1 MGAQRGIPAVV
12 KRVSKFSLA
21 MICAS
26 TLVSGL
32 GISSSKAGNFE
43 LDWSVIDWPPGAFG
57 PLSYTLR
64 DQHGF
69 EIDTTIEAGGG
80 FANGPF
86 GPTPDDD
93 TFFGGT
99 IESLI
104 LVSDP
109 GPGEGRIGDT
119 TESVTMSFR
128 SGGIAFAVDGL
139 QFDVLDIDAN
149 DNNSPSDRC
158 DFVTFTGNN
167 GTPSL
172 TAVSATPSV
181 RVGPG
186 PGSGGTGLL
195 TTNQAQCI
203 YFDGG
208 RPSPSSNNDTNGT
221 VRATYP
227 AGTASAT
234 LFYDESIGNVR
245 GTVSFDDPA
254 ARGIGVL
261 GNTNFNV
268 AQSITLAR
276 SATPPT
282 GTTITYTYTVTN
294 TGALP
299 FNPGQDVIIEDSLLG
314 TVTCPAI
321 SAPIA
326 PGGSVTCSAPYTLS
340 AADALAGSVDST
352 ATAGVGAIGQA
363 FPVRLQS
370 NPQPLSVT
378 TTAPI
383 SGPQSCSPVSVFSQ
397 PRTQLAGSGSA
408 SALTVSDVFVYD
420 NVTSDVNGNP
430 IDVVFQIDQISGAT
444 DVAVSTGLEGR
455 MTPVDNS
462 FVSFHLRLVQDGTAT
477 AANPQG
483 TAIDQSRIN
492 GVLVQQTDVDSRGA
506 GDDSSDVVGTL
517 DPVTNIYHFNTAPLA
532 SFPAGSP
539 AIAMDPAKTGD
550 PTNWLDEPNETNFDN
565 YVTLEFDTF
574 VEARFIHGYTGS
586 SLNAATRG
594 TTILLCAISNTSP
607 DVIAEDDDYTAT
619 PINALAGGT
628 TGEVMANDTIN
639 GLPAAFPT
647 ATLEVLVPATP
658 NTAGDPVPVLETA
671 GTTAGS
677 VVVPT
682 GVPAGVYIIE
692 YQLCDTVDPTD
703 CDRAKV
709 TVAVFD
715 GNGLDFGDAP
725 VSYLPAAHG
734 TSATPTIYLGDTP
747 PDSELVPQSDATAT
761 ADDLL
766 DTDDEDAVSFPLL
779 TQGVN
784 VILDVDVTGLGYLQA
799 WIDFNGDGVFED
811 ALSERIATDL
821 RDDGT
826 GADTIAGDGVIQVNV
841 IVPTDAT
848 TATTFARFRYG
859 SEAGLSFTSFALDGE
874 VEDYSLLIVAADLV
888 DRGDAPASYGDPR
901 HAVVPLIYLGAALP
915 DTEVAPQHSPF
926 ADADDLAG
934 NDDEDSVAGFP
945 VLVAGSTVPLTVQ
958 THETL
963 SVQFDLGV
971 PVLSPGIT
979 NLQLWIDF
987 DQSGTFETTE
997 QIAVDYRD
1005 GGTGD
1010 TDGTFNNQISLNIAV
1025 PTDIGNG
1032 TTFAR
1037 LRWSTTSGVSADPF
1051 DGFNLDGEVEDY
1063 LVTLSNPDGPLVCDT
1078 GFFMV
1083 YPSNGDPILEKLQ
1096 ITGSPGSYSS
1106 VRTTYP
1112 PDFTGNYATTGWGWS
1127 EVDNYIYGILRNT
1140 FQLYRVTYSGAV
1152 QPVIDMSGLG
1162 LGTVGSTLE
1171 ILPNGVMVYNILGQS
1186 GRYQLLD
1193 ISDPLNPVNLGV
1205 LDAGG
1210 GAPNGLDMSYNIRDG
1225 LLYMI
1230 ANGNSIYA
1238 MDPKGGTAG
1247 ATTTTLVTAN
1257 VPLPAGFGSAQ
1268 LDSVWM
1274 DENGFLYAYD
1284 NTSRQVFGLEVG
1296 AAGARPPSYQFFA
1309 IDGTGSAPIGND
1321 GASCRKGSLYATSV
1335 FAEGTIS
1342 GTLFEDTDGSGTL
1355 NGAESGLPALIT
1367 VTLYNDTG
1375 TPADLTDDVLVQTG
1389 ETLSDGTYSFAAVD
1403 ATQTYRIEVDETD
1416 PDIPAALSVTTTNP
1430 LTGVVVT
1437 TGADTSGQD
1446 FGFATVSAVTDLSLS
1461 KTAQDTSGAPLTQ
1474 ADAGTAFDFVLTV
1487 TNDGPGTASGVTVI
1501 DRLPSGYSYVSD
1513 DAAANGD
1520 SYDAGTGLWTLGDL
1534 ANGAVATLTLRVTM
1548 NATGEHTNVAEITNS
1563 SLPDPDSDP
1572 AVGPL
1577 TDDLSDGIVDDDEAA
1592 LTVTLTG
1599 AGAVISGTV
1608 FRDNGA
1614 GGGTSFDGVKNGAEV
1629 GSAAAQVAVFDSTNT
1644 LIDTPEVAADGTW
1657 SLILPVGY
1665 ADVVSVVV
1673 TPDATHLVI
1682 SETPTA
1688 FPAQTNPDTRDGRLT
1703 FTPVPNTDY
1712 PGLDVGLLQQARL
1725 NQSQEAT
1732 IAAGQVVRLRH
1743 EYYADATGTVTFDT
1757 SVVSEVPAG
1766 AFTVALFEDTG
1777 CDGTPDVVISGPLST
1792 APDTL
1797 ICVIARV
1804 SASSAV
1810 GPNARYAFDL
1820 TADTTYGA
1828 TGVSEQDRNTDSVT
1842 ADAQQGS
1849 LTLRKTV
1856 RNVTQGSVESV
1867 SNSGTL
1873 GDVLEYK
1880 IYLENPTVLPAT
1892 DVIIYDRT
1900 PPYTS
1905 LNGPIPSPVVLGG
1918 SLTCVVGVPASN
1930 VAGYAGN
1937 LRWDCTGSYR
1947 PGTQGAVTFEVKIA
1961 P

>member
-1 MGAQRGIPAVV
+1 
-12 KRVSKFSLA
+12 

-32 GISSSKAGNFE
+32 GISPTKAGDFE
-43 LDWSVIDWPPGAFG
+43 LDWSVIDWPQGALG

-93 TFFGGT
+93 TFFGGN

-119 TESVTMSFR
+119 TESVTVSFR

-139 QFDVLDIDAN
+139 QFDVLDIDAT
-149 DNNSPSDRC
+149 DNNAPNDRC

-167 GTPSL
+167 GNPSL
-172 TAVSATPSV
+172 SAISASPSV
-181 RVGPG
+181 LVGPG
-186 PGSGGTGLL
+186 PGSGATGLL
-195 TTNQAQCI
+195 TANQAQCI

-208 RPSPSSNNDTNGT
+208 SPSPTSNNDTNGT

-245 GTVSFDDPA
+245 GAVSFDDPA
-254 ARGIGVL
+254 PRGIGVL

-268 AQSITLAR
+268 AQSITLDR

-326 PGGSVTCSAPYTLS
+326 PGGTVTCSAPYTLS

-363 FPVRLQS
+363 FIVRLQS
-370 NPQPLSVT
+370 NPQPLSVA

-408 SALTVSDVFVYD
+408 GALTLSDVFVYD

-532 SFPAGSP
+532 SFPVGSP

-574 VEARFIHGYTGS
+574 VEARFLHGYTGS
-586 SLNAATRG
+586 STAAATRG

-715 GNGLDFGDAP
+715 GDGLDFGDAP
-725 VSYLPAAHG
+725 VSYLPAAHN
-734 TSATPTIYLGDTP
+734 TSTTPTIYLGDTP

-826 GADTIAGDGVIQVNV
+826 GADTVAGDGVIQVNV

-901 HAVVPLIYLGAALP
+901 HAVVPSIFLGAELP

-934 NDDEDSVAGFP
+934 IDDEDSVAGFP
-945 VLVAGSTVPLTVQ
+945 VLVAGSSVPLTVQ

-963 SVQFDLGV
+963 SAQFDLGI

-987 DQSGTFETTE
+987 DQSGTFETSE

-1025 PTDIGNG
+1025 PADIGNG

-1063 LVTLSNPDGPLVCDT
+1063 LVTLSNPNGPLTCSST
-1078 GFFMV
+1078 FYMIANE
-1083 YPSNGDPILEKLQ
+1083 PSQNLPALDELT
-1096 ITGSPGSYSS
+1096 ITESGG
-1106 VRTTYP
+1106 TYTLTHVDQP
-1112 PDFTGNYATTGWGWS
+1112 PNYTGNYLVTGWGYN
-1127 EVDNYIYGILRNT
+1127 ELDGYIYGVGQSPRN
-1140 FQLYRVTYSGAV
+1140 LYQINASGAV
-1152 QPVIDMSGLG
+1152 RAVADLSGL
-1162 LGTVGSTLE
+1162 SLE
-1171 ILPNGVMVYNILGQS
+1171 SPDTSSDILPNGVMLYMS
-1186 GRYQLLD
+1186 GTNFGHYQLLD
-1193 ISDPLNPVNLGV
+1193 ISDPANPVALGV
-1205 LDAGG
+1205 LDTGQSSLYGRDIA
-1210 GAPNGLDMSYNIRDG
+1210 YNPRDG
-1225 LLYMI
+1225 LMYFI
-1230 ANGNSIYA
+1230 DPNRNIYA
-1238 MDPKGGTAG
+1238 FDPLGGTPG
-1247 ATTTTLVTAN
+1247 ATTITLVGN
-1257 VPLPAGFGSAQ
+1257 VPLPSGYFAIDM
-1268 LDSVWM
+1268 DSVWF
-1274 DENGFLYAYD
+1274 DGSGFLYAFD
-1284 NTSRQVFGLEVG
+1284 NQSRQVFAVEVG
-1296 AAGARPPSYQFFA
+1296 SEGNHPATFEFIEVQGTINNLTYQ
-1309 IDGTGSAPIGND
+1309 GND
-1321 GASCRKGSLYATSV
+1321 GASCRAPGPFVSSI

-1367 VTLYNDTG
+1367 VTLYDDTG
-1375 TPADLTDDVLVQTG
+1375 TPADLTDDVLMQTG

-1403 ATQTYRIEVDETD
+1403 ATRTYRIEVDEAD

-1437 TGADTSGQD
+1437 TGADTFGQD
-1446 FGFATVSAVTDLSLS
+1446 FGFATVAAAADLSLT

-1474 ADAGTAFDFVLTV
+1474 ADAGTVFDFVLTV

-1520 SYDAGTGLWTLGDL
+1520 SYDAGIGLWTLGDL

-1577 TDDLSDGIVDDDEAA
+1577 TDDLSDGIVDDDEAE

-1608 FRDNGA
+1608 FHDNGA
-1614 GGGTSFDGVKNGAEV
+1614 GGGISFDGVKNGAEV

-1657 SLILPVGY
+1657 SLVLPVGY

-1682 SETPTA
+1682 SETPTV
-1688 FPAQTNPDTRDGRLT
+1688 FPAQTNPDTRDGRLI
-1703 FTPVPNTDY
+1703 FTPVPNIDY

-1725 NQSQEAT
+1725 NQSQEAA

-1777 CDGTPDVVISGPLST
+1777 CDGTPDVVISGPLNT

-1828 TGVSEQDRNTDSVT
+1828 TGVSEQDRNTDSVM

-1880 IYLENPTVLPAT
+1880 IYLENPTILPAT

-1900 PPYTS
+1900 PPYTA

-1918 SLTCVVGVPASN
+1918 SLSCIVGVPASN